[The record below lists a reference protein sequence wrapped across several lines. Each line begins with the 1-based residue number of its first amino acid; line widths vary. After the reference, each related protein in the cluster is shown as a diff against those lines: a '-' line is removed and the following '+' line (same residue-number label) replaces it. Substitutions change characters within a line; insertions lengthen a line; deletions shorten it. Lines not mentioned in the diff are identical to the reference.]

1 MRQNRVK
8 MSSIVF
14 GLLVIAAGVLLFA
27 FNAGI
32 LPKVFKSVVFSW
44 QMLLIGLGFAFLFSR
59 GKWVAGVI
67 LIFVGSIFIL
77 PKLQFLG
84 FNNIGYNI
92 GYFVGQNIWAI
103 GLVVLGIIVLCK
115 AIFTRSFWYCRS
127 TMKCDSHGWKQQK
140 DEGGRID
147 YNCVFTGGK
156 KKLDTKNFRGGEIN
170 NVFGGMELDLTE
182 AQMPE
187 GVHFLEINSVFG
199 GVVIYVPVE
208 WNIEIRQSSQVFGGF
223 VDNRPKPSFEVDEK
237 RTLIIEANAVF
248 GGGEIKCK

>member
-1 MRQNRVK
+1 MKRNRVK
-8 MSSIVF
+8 MSSIVC
-14 GLLVIAAGVLLFA
+14 GLLIIAAGVLLFA
-27 FNAGI
+27 FNAGL
-32 LPKVFKSVVFSW
+32 LPIAFKRVVFSW

-59 GKWVAGVI
+59 NKWVAGLI
-67 LIFVGSIFIL
+67 LMFIGSLFIL
-77 PKLQFLG
+77 PKLQITG
-84 FNNIGYNI
+84 YDIGYNI
-92 GYFVGQNIWAI
+92 GFFVGKNIWAI
-103 GLVVLGIIVLCK
+103 GLVTLGTVVLCK
-115 AIFTRSFWYCRS
+115 AIFTRSFWYCRTDVNWNS
-127 TMKCDSHGWKQQK
+127 RGWKQEK
-140 DEGGRID
+140 EGSGHID

-156 KKLDTKNFRGGEIN
+156 KKLDTKNFTGGEIN
-170 NVFGGMELDLTE
+170 NVFGGMELDLSD

-199 GVVIYVPVE
+199 GVVIYVPIE